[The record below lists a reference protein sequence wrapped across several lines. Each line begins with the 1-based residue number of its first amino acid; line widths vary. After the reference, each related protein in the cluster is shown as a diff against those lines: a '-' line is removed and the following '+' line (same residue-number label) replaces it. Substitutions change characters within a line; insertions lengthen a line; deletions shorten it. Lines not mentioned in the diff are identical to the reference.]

1 MIRIII
7 ISLVIIN
14 IQPDLLGISKAMKIK
29 SFIAILLLVSP
40 LSLLAEPK
48 HEFELTISDHV
59 FTPSEIVIPAN
70 TRVKL
75 IVHNKDTTFEEFH
88 SDSLKREKIIA
99 GGKSGVVN
107 IGPLAPGEYPFMGEF
122 HSKTAQGRVIAK

>member
-1 MIRIII
+1 
-7 ISLVIIN
+7 
-14 IQPDLLGISKAMKIK
+14 MKIK
-29 SFIAILLLVSP
+29 SFIAVLLFVVP
-40 LSLLAEPK
+40 MGVMAEPK
-48 HEFELTISDHV
+48 PEYELTISNHV

-70 TRVKL
+70 TRVKI
-75 IVHNKDTTFEEFH
+75 IVHNKDATFEEFH

-107 IGPLAPGEYPFMGEF
+107 VGPLAPGEYPFMGEF